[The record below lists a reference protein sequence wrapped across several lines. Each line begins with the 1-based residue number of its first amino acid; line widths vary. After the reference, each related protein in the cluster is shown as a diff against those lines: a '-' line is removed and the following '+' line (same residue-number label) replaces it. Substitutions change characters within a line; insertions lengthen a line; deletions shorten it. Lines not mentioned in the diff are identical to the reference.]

1 MEVGKDTVLRCPF
14 SLGGATRAVKTV
26 LLIAMIAVSVVA
38 TGAETPSLDE
48 YQVKAAFLYNFAK
61 FVEWPAYALP
71 DASTSIT
78 LCILGEDPFGITL
91 DQTIN
96 GKIINGRQLVIKRLK
111 ESYSGKLED
120 CHILFISLSEA
131 RRLRPLLEVLKNASV
146 LTVSEIEWFAK
157 EGGIIHLTL
166 EEGKV
171 RFEVN
176 VAAAE
181 RARLKISSR
190 LLRLAKVIRE

>member
-1 MEVGKDTVLRCPF
+1 MGKDTVLQRPS
-14 SLGGATRAVKTV
+14 SLGGAARAVKTV

-61 FVEWPAYALP
+61 FVEWPADALP
-71 DASTSIT
+71 DASASIT

-91 DQTIN
+91 EQTIS
-96 GKIINGRQLVIKRLK
+96 GKIVIGRKLVIKRLK
-111 ESYSGKLED
+111 EIYSSKLEV
-120 CHILFISLSEA
+120 CHILFISLSEK
-131 RRLRPLLEVLKNASV
+131 RRLLPLLEVFKDASV

-157 EGGIIHLTL
+157 VGGIIHLTL

-171 RFEVN
+171 RFEIN